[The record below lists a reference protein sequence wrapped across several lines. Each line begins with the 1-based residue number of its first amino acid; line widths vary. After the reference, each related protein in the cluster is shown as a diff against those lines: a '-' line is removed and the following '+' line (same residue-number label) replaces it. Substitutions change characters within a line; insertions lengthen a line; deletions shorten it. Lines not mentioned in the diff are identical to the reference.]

1 MRSNFLKIIQI
12 IIQVFRYLLL
22 RAHAPNRRFG
32 AELTQFLIFEVE
44 KTEATIFSEISSSEA
59 LGIILQLISI

>member
-22 RAHAPNRRFG
+22 RAYAPNRHFG
-32 AELTQFLIFEVE
+32 AELTQFPIFEV